1 MAVQEKSPTWIYVVI
16 VVVIVALMVAG
27 VAVRKHERNN
37 REAHVKAQELI
48 AKFEAAGLKAP
59 DEATVVE
66 LFGTDGGAFAADPGS
81 SLLQAEL
88 AAQYGDPGPASRSV
102 IIDLD
107 LLRAGVI
114 ILEVYAPQKLAA
126 YQEFLKGLKFGETQ

>member
-1 MAVQEKSPTWIYVVI
+1 MA
-16 VVVIVALMVAG
+16 AG
-27 VAVRKHERNN
+27 VAVRKNEKNN
-37 REAHVKAQELI
+37 AEAHAKARELI

-59 DEATVVE
+59 DEATIVE

-88 AAQYGDPGPASRSV
+88 AAQYGNAGPASRSV
-102 IIDLD
+102 IIDKD

-126 YQEFLKGLKFGETQ
+126 YQEFLNGLKFGETQ